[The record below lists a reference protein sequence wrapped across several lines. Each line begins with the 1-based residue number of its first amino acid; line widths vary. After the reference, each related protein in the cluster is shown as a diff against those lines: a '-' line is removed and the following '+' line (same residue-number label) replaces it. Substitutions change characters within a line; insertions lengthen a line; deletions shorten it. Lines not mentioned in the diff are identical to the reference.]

1 MPTWLRFL
9 AVYNVAVWLG
19 ACVSAT
25 LFIQP
30 LFFTPE
36 VTPGLVQKYTAG
48 KLAQLAFGRYFAL
61 QVGCGVLTALFLVA
75 ERLSTGKPIA
85 RARIWVLAGLLV
97 MLGSGFWL
105 LPKMERLHLVKYAVN
120 TGIAQKAAA
129 TREFGVWHGISQ
141 VGNLLGGIAVAWIF
155 WRTVSPV
162 KLTRFDPVP
171 RRGG

>member
-9 AVYNVAVWLG
+9 VVFNVAVWLG

-48 KLAQLAFGRYFAL
+48 KIAQLVFGRYFAL
-61 QVGCGVLTALFLVA
+61 QLWCGVLTALFLVA
-75 ERLSTGKPIA
+75 ERLTTGKPIA
-85 RARIWVLAGLLV
+85 PARIWVLAGLLGL
-97 MLGSGFWL
+97 LGSGFWL

-120 TGIAQKAAA
+120 SSAAQKLAAG
-129 TREFGVWHGISQ
+129 REFGRWHGVSQ

-162 KLTRFDPVP
+162 KLTRFDPVA
-171 RRGG
+171 RR